1 MINLHES
8 MGPDEQS
15 ALDLHGL
22 FKRFHNI
29 SIDDKKHTIVLR
41 VNKCGF
47 SALTDRTFMKC
58 TQTCAAQAMFKRL
71 TNG

>member
-15 ALDLHGL
+15 ALDLHCL
-22 FKRFHNI
+22 FKRVHNI
-29 SIDDKKHTIVLR
+29 SIDDKTYDCVVIYALR

-47 SALTDRTFMKC
+47 SA
-58 TQTCAAQAMFKRL
+58 
-71 TNG
+71 